1 MLGQIW
7 KRSHFGKSFV
17 VGLTALGLALVG
29 GSVWTVE
36 SGHAGS
42 AIPALA
48 SPVRDAGLAAMPA
61 SGTFAP
67 VVKKAA
73 PAVVSIQ
80 SERTAKVSMMEQN
93 PFPFFFGPGPQAPQ
107 ERKQRGMGSGV
118 IVSQDGY
125 ILTNHHVVEDADDVK
140 VMLSDEREFEAK
152 IIGSDAKTDIAVLK
166 IEASNLPV
174 LKLGNSETVEVG
186 DIVLAIG
193 NPFGIG
199 QTVTMGIV
207 GATSREFGIM
217 AQQQGYEDFIQTDA
231 AINPGNSGGALVNA
245 NGEIV
250 GINTAILSRSG
261 GNQGVG
267 FAVPINLAHHV
278 MEQLVEKGRVVRG
291 YMGVG
296 ISDVSPA
303 MAKKLGAPDA
313 KGSIVSNVEPGG
325 PADKAGFKEYDII
338 RKVAGREV
346 KDTRDLRLQVAN
358 TPPGEEIEVAVLR
371 DGKVENLTIT
381 LGEFP
386 SDGPVTAEA
395 KSSEGALSGVSVEEL
410 TPAIRQRLRLG
421 ANVDGVVVTEVAS
434 GSPAAE
440 AGLRPG
446 DVIEEVE
453 KKPVSNMADFRKA
466 VSEAGDEALLL
477 LVRSQGGSRF
487 VIIEP

>member
-17 VGLTALGLALVG
+17 VGVTALALALVG
-29 GSVWTVE
+29 GSVWTAE
-36 SGHAGS
+36 QGHAGS
-42 AIPALA
+42 AVPALA
-48 SPVRDAGLAAMPA
+48 SPVRDAGLASMPA

-80 SERTAKVSMMEQN
+80 AERTAKVSMEQN
-93 PFPFFFGPGPQAPQ
+93 PFPFFFGPQQPQ

-118 IVSQDGY
+118 IVSEDGY
-125 ILTNHHVVEDADDVK
+125 ILTNHHVIEDADDVT
-140 VMLSDEREFEAK
+140 VMLSDEREFEAE
-152 IIGSDAKTDIAVLK
+152 IIGSDAKTDVAVLK
-166 IEASNLPV
+166 IEASDLPV

-261 GNQGVG
+261 GNNGVG

-278 MEQLVEKGRVVRG
+278 MEQLVDKGRVVRG

-313 KGSIVSNVEPGG
+313 KGSIVSNVEPDG
-325 PADKAGFKEYDII
+325 PADKAGFQEYDII
-338 RKVAGREV
+338 RAIEGKDVR
-346 KDTRDLRLQVAN
+346 DTRDLRLQVAN

-386 SDGPVTAEA
+386 TEGVVAQ
-395 KSSEGALSGVSVEEL
+395 KSKSAEGALSGVSVEEL

-421 ANVDGVVVTEVAS
+421 ANVDGVVVTEVAN
-434 GSPAAE
+434 GSAAAE

-453 KKPVSNMADFRKA
+453 KKPVSNMADFREA
-466 VSEAGDEALLL
+466 VDAAGDEALLL

>member
-1 MLGQIW
+1 MLRAIW

-17 VGLTALGLALVG
+17 VGVTALGLALAAG
-29 GSVWTVE
+29 GVWSLET
-36 SGHAGS
+36 GHAGS
-42 AIPALA
+42 AVPALA
-48 SPVRDAGLAAMPA
+48 SPARDTGLASMPA
-61 SGTFAP
+61 SGSFAP

-80 SERTAKVSMMEQN
+80 SERTAKVSMQQS
-93 PFPFFFGPGPQAPQ
+93 PFPFFFGPGQPGEPE

-118 IVSQDGY
+118 IVGEEGY
-125 ILTNHHVVEDADDVK
+125 ILTNHHVIDGADDVK
-140 VMLSDEREFEAK
+140 VMLSDEREFEAE
-152 IIGSDAKTDIAVLK
+152 IIGSDSKTDVAVLK
-166 IEASNLPV
+166 IDAADLPA
-174 LKLGNSETVEVG
+174 LKLGNSESVEVG

-217 AQQQGYEDFIQTDA
+217 AREQGYEDFIQTDA

-245 NGEIV
+245 HGEVV

-261 GNQGVG
+261 GNNGVG
-267 FAVPINLAHHV
+267 FAIPINLAHHI
-278 MEQLVEKGRVVRG
+278 MTQLVENGRVVRG

-296 ISDVSPA
+296 ISDISPA
-303 MAKKLGAPDA
+303 MAKKLGAPDS
-313 KGSIVSNVEPGG
+313 KGSVVSNVEPDG
-325 PADKAGFKEYDII
+325 PADQAGFEEYDII
-338 RKVAGREV
+338 RQVEGREV
-346 KDTRDLRLQVAN
+346 ADTRDLRLRVAN
-358 TPPGEEIEVAVLR
+358 TAPGETIDVAVLR
-371 DGKVENLTIT
+371 DGKIENLSIT

-386 SDGPVTAEA
+386 TEA
-395 KSSEGALSGVSVEEL
+395 LAQAGGKSSDSALSGVTVEEL
-410 TPAIRQRLRLG
+410 SPEIRQRLRLG
-421 ANVDGVVVTEVAS
+421 ANVAGVVVTQVAN

-453 KKPVSNMADFRKA
+453 KKPVASMAEFRDA

-477 LVRSQGGSRF
+477 LVRTQGGSRF

>member
-1 MLGQIW
+1 MLGKIW
-7 KRSHFGKSFV
+7 KRSHFGKGFV

-29 GSVWTVE
+29 GSVWTTEHGV
-36 SGHAGS
+36 AGS
-42 AIPALA
+42 AVPALA
-48 SPVRDAGLAAMPA
+48 SPARSAGLATMPA
-61 SGTFAP
+61 SGSFAP

-80 SERTAKVSMMEQN
+80 SERMAKVSAQQN
-93 PFPFFFGPGPQAPQ
+93 PFPFFFGPGQQGEPE

-118 IVSQDGY
+118 IISAEGY
-125 ILTNHHVVEDADDVK
+125 ILTNHHVIEDADDVK

-152 IIGSDAKTDIAVLK
+152 IIGSDPKTDVAVLK
-166 IEASNLPV
+166 IEATDLPV

-217 AQQQGYEDFIQTDA
+217 AREQGYEDFIQTDA

-245 NGEIV
+245 DGEVI

-261 GNQGVG
+261 GNNGVG
-267 FAVPINLAHHV
+267 FAIPINLAHHI
-278 MEQLVEKGRVVRG
+278 MTQLVDKGRVVRG

-296 ISDVSPA
+296 ISDISPA

-313 KGSIVSNVEPGG
+313 KGSVVSNVEPGG
-325 PADKAGFKEYDII
+325 PADDAGFKEYDII
-338 RKVAGREV
+338 RQLEGKEV
-346 KDTRDLRLQVAN
+346 RDTRDLRLQIAN
-358 TPPGEEIEVAVLR
+358 TPPGEEIAVAVLR
-371 DGKVENLTIT
+371 DGKMENLSIT

-386 SDGPVTAEA
+386 SDGPVAAKAEGS
-395 KSSEGALSGVSVEEL
+395 KSSLSGVSVEEL
-410 TPAIRQRLRLG
+410 TPEIRQRLRLP
-421 ANVDGVVVTEVAS
+421 ANVGGVVVTEVANN
-434 GSPAAE
+434 SPAGE

-453 KKPVSNMADFRKA
+453 KKPVASLAEFRAA
-466 VSEAGDEALLL
+466 VKDAGDEALLL
-477 LVRSQGGSRF
+477 LVRTQGGSRF